1 MTLAPAHVA
10 GVGMIRFGRHPAEV
24 TLEDMAVRAARAA
37 LDDAGAGLA
46 AVDGVY
52 VGHVFGGPV
61 AGQRVAAQ
69 LGLDGRPVSNHENYC
84 ASGATAIREAWV
96 ALAAGLHDAALVIG
110 VEKMTDRVAGGVR
123 PDPGDLDAAV
133 GYVMAAGHAMSARRY
148 MADHGAT
155 RDQIAAVAVKNHA
168 HSVYNPYAQY
178 QKPIDLQQV
187 LDARPIAEPLGLLDC
202 SPISDGAA
210 AVLLCSPAGLRR
222 LGIDGGTHA
231 PAPRVLGVGLVSGSV
246 QAGLGDPNLEDVSR
260 RAGEQAWE
268 LSGVGPDDLDLVEMH
283 DCFTIAEIVRLEGL
297 GLVPRGEGAAWTAA
311 GHTALG
317 GRLPVNPSGGL
328 LSRGHPVGATGAAQV
343 CELTWQLRGDAG
355 GRQVEGART
364 GLAYCKGGTVNGT
377 DGGSV
382 TTVVMSR

>member
-10 GVGMIRFGRHPAEV
+10 GVGMIRFGKYPADV
-24 TLEDMAVRAARAA
+24 TLEDMAARAARTA
-37 LDDAGAGLA
+37 LEDAGAGLD
-46 AVDGVY
+46 AVDGLY

-61 AGQRVAAQ
+61 AGQRIAAQ

-84 ASGATAIREAWV
+84 ASGATAVREAWV
-96 ALAAGLHDAALVIG
+96 ALAAGLHDVALVIG

-168 HSVYNPYAQY
+168 HSVHNPYAQY

-222 LGIDGGTHA
+222 LGITA
-231 PAPRVLGVGLVSGSV
+231 STPRVLGVGLVSGSV
-246 QAGLGDPNLEDVSR
+246 QAGLGDPNAEDVSR

-268 LSGVGPDDLDLVEMH
+268 LSGVGPDDVDLVEMH
-283 DCFTIAEIVRLEGL
+283 DCFTIAEIVRMEGL
-297 GLVPRGEGAAWTAA
+297 GLVPRGDGAAWTAA

>member
-10 GVGMIRFGRHPAEV
+10 GVGMVRFGKYPADV
-24 TLEDMAVRAARAA
+24 TLEHLAVGAARRA
-37 LDDAGAGLA
+37 LGDAGAPRT
-46 AVDGVY
+46 AVDGLY

-61 AGQRVAAQ
+61 AGQRIAAR
-69 LGLDGRPVSNHENYC
+69 LGIDGLPVSNHENYC
-84 ASGATAIREAWV
+84 ASGATALREAWV
-96 ALAAGLHDAALVIG
+96 ALAAGLHDVVLVVG

-155 RDQIAAVAVKNHA
+155 REQVAAVAVKNHA
-168 HSVYNPYAQY
+168 HSVHNPYAQY
-178 QKPIDLQQV
+178 QRPITLEQV
-187 LDARPIAEPLGLLDC
+187 LGARPIAEPLGLLDC

-210 AVLLCSPAGLRR
+210 AVLLAGPAGLRR
-222 LGIDGGTHA
+222 LGIDD
-231 PAPRVLGVGLVSGSV
+231 PVPRVLGVGLVSGSV
-246 QAGLGDPNLEDVSR
+246 QSGTGDLNAEEVSR
-260 RAGEQAWE
+260 RAGAEAWK
-268 LSGVGPDDLDLVEMH
+268 LSGVGPEDLDLVEMH

-297 GLVPRGEGAAWTAA
+297 GLLPHGGGAALTAE
-311 GHTALG
+311 GHTTLG

-343 CELTWQLRGDAG
+343 CELTWQLRGVAG
-355 GRQVEGART
+355 GRQVDGART

-382 TTVVMSR
+382 TTVVMAR